1 MCVSTISGGRAEWD
15 VFSGLGVFVSAEVEN
30 SEAPRTNRAT
40 KKERAE
46 NVFVVGRDFK
56 VTS

>member
-1 MCVSTISGGRAEWD
+1 
-15 VFSGLGVFVSAEVEN
+15 VFVSAEVEN